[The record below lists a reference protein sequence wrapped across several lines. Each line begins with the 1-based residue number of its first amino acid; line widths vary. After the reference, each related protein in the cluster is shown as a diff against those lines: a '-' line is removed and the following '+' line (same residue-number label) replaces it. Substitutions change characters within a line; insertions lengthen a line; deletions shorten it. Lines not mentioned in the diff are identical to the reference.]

1 MAYDTIGDLLRD
13 ARERQNYSQEEVC
26 YGICTSST
34 LSRIE
39 NGLQAPGKKLLEG
52 LMERLGIGNLNTDI
66 SFTKKE
72 AERYQLA
79 QELVRCFGKQD
90 YQRAQRIV
98 KELEEKLRTV
108 SGRESGI
115 KMEQQYLC
123 FAKALIEKNYG
134 EQPEKVLKHLL
145 KAISMTLP
153 DFDGMHIYTRLL
165 SSQEISILN
174 NIGCIYHEMDRLW
187 DAIRLLMELKE
198 YMEKHSLENH
208 QTSVKYPMILQNLS
222 SWMGQEGYYR
232 DALKLCQKGI
242 DFCIEYGKM
251 HTFPMLLYNKA
262 CALAELGQVGLS
274 VEFFYESAVIYQA
287 MGQREHA
294 EQVRNNAKIYGIEI

>member
-1 MAYDTIGDLLRD
+1 M
-13 ARERQNYSQEEVC
+13 
-26 YGICTSST
+26 
-34 LSRIE
+34 
-39 NGLQAPGKKLLEG
+39 
-52 LMERLGIGNLNTDI
+52 
-66 SFTKKE
+66 
-72 AERYQLA
+72 
-79 QELVRCFGKQD
+79 
-90 YQRAQRIV
+90 
-98 KELEEKLRTV
+98 
-108 SGRESGI
+108 
-115 KMEQQYLC
+115 
-123 FAKALIEKNYG
+123 
-134 EQPEKVLKHLL
+134 
-145 KAISMTLP
+145 
-153 DFDGMHIYTRLL
+153 
-165 SSQEISILN
+165 N

-222 SWMGQEGYYR
+222 SWMGQEGYYK

-262 CALAELGQVGLS
+262 CALAELGQVDLS